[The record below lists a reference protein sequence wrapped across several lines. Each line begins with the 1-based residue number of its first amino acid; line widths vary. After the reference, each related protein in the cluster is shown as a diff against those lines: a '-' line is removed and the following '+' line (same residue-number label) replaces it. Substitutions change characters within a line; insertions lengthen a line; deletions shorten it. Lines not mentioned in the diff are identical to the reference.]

1 MRNYRIKEFQ
11 GLFYIQVEVKQ
22 TITNGYFWWK
32 KTKIETKWVRVSY
45 RGFPLLS
52 HHYLINFN
60 FALKGFKTLEK
71 AKEQIQK
78 FKSEPKYYY

>member
-1 MRNYRIKEFQ
+1 MNYRIVKFR
-11 GLFYIQVEVKQ
+11 GLFYIQVEEKK
-22 TITNGYFWWK
+22 TITDGYLWWK
-32 KTKIETKWVRVSY
+32 KTKIETKWVLVDF
-45 RGFPLLS
+45 RGFGLLS
-52 HHYLINFN
+52 HPYLTNFN

>member
-1 MRNYRIKEFQ
+1 MNYRIKEFR
-11 GLFYIQVEVKQ
+11 GLFYIQVEEKK
-22 TITNGYFWWK
+22 TITDGYLWWK
-32 KTKIETKWVRVSY
+32 KTKIETKWVLVDY
-45 RGFPLLS
+45 RGVGLLS
-52 HHYLINFN
+52 HPYLTNFN